1 MKVHEIR
8 LFKEP
13 AKSFIF
19 YHEERSFSPW
29 HHHPE
34 YELALIKKGKGKRM
48 VGDHIDR
55 FEENDLVFVGSDIPH
70 EWLCDKEYYR
80 DDDQFM
86 GEGIVVQFSHDFL
99 GDKFF
104 DIPENKLLKKFLS
117 NSSRGVEIYGK
128 CKNKI
133 ISFMHSMLKMSD
145 TEQLYTLFSI
155 FELLST
161 SDELHP
167 LASSAFLETFR
178 PNNESSMQKTL
189 QFILQNFQKQIQV
202 NDLLRITNMSYT
214 TFYNTFKYSYRMP
227 FKSYLMNI
235 RIGYACRL
243 LIDATQGISEIAYES
258 GFENLSNF
266 NRQFKK
272 IKGVT
277 PSQFQEQNMLIRHQ

>member
-13 AKSFIF
+13 AKSFIL
-19 YHEERSFSPW
+19 YHEEKPFSPW

-34 YELALIKKGKGKRM
+34 YELVFIKKGKGKRM

-70 EWLCDKEYYR
+70 EWLCDQEYYR
-80 DDDQFM
+80 GEDQFL

-104 DIPENKLLKKFLS
+104 EIPENKPLKNFLS
-117 NSSRGVEIYGK
+117 DSSRGFEIYGQ
-128 CKNKI
+128 CKGHI
-133 ISFMHSMLKMSD
+133 ISRMYDMLNMND

-155 FELLST
+155 FKLLSAT
-161 SDELHP
+161 DELNP
-167 LASSAFLETFR
+167 LASPAFLETFR
-178 PNNESSMQKTL
+178 LNSNSPMQKAL
-189 QFILQNFQKQIQV
+189 QFILQNFQKQMQIS
-202 NDLLRITNMSYT
+202 DLLQVTNMSYT
-214 TFYNTFKYSYRMP
+214 TFYNTFKYTYRMP
-227 FKSYLMNI
+227 FKSYLMNV

-243 LIDATQGISEIAYES
+243 LMDATQDISEIAYES

-272 IKGVT
+272 IKGET
-277 PSQFQEQNMLIRHQ
+277 PSRFQEQNMVVRH

>member
-19 YHEERSFSPW
+19 YHEERPFSPW

-34 YELALIKKGKGKRM
+34 YELAFIKKGRGKRM

-55 FEENDLVFVGSDIPH
+55 FEENDLDFVGADIPH
-70 EWLCDKEYYR
+70 EWLCDKEYYL
-80 DDDQFM
+80 DEDQFL

-104 DIPENKLLKKFLS
+104 EIPENRSLRDFLS
-117 NSSRGVEIYGK
+117 NSSRGFEIYGQ
-128 CKNKI
+128 CKNQI
-133 ISFMHSMLKMSD
+133 ISHMHSMLKMND
-145 TEQLYTLFSI
+145 TEQLYTLLSI
-155 FELLST
+155 FKLLSV

-167 LASSAFLETFR
+167 LASPAFPETFR
-178 PNNESSMQKTL
+178 LNNDSPMQKAL

-202 NDLLRITNMSYT
+202 SDILQITNMSYT
-214 TFYNTFKYSYRMP
+214 AFYNSFKYTYRMS

-243 LIDATQGISEIAYES
+243 LIEATQDISEIAYDS

-277 PSQFQEQNMLIRHQ
+277 PSQFQKQNMVIRH

>member
-13 AKSFIF
+13 AKSFIL
-19 YHEERSFSPW
+19 YHEEKPFSPW

-34 YELALIKKGKGKRM
+34 YELVFIKKGKGKRM

-70 EWLCDKEYYR
+70 EWLCDQEYYR
-80 DDDQFM
+80 GEDQFL

-104 DIPENKLLKKFLS
+104 EIPENKPLKNFLS
-117 NSSRGVEIYGK
+117 DSSRGFEIYGQ
-128 CKNKI
+128 CKGQI
-133 ISFMHSMLKMSD
+133 ISLMYGMLNMND

-155 FELLST
+155 FKLLSAT
-161 SDELHP
+161 DELNP
-167 LASSAFLETFR
+167 LASPAFLETFR
-178 PNNESSMQKTL
+178 LNSNSPMQKAL
-189 QFILQNFQKQIQV
+189 QFILQNFQKQMQIS
-202 NDLLRITNMSYT
+202 DLLQITNMSYT
-214 TFYNTFKYSYRMP
+214 TFYNTFKYTYRMP
-227 FKSYLMNI
+227 FKSYLMNV

-243 LIDATQGISEIAYES
+243 LMDATQDISEIAYES

-272 IKGVT
+272 IKGET
-277 PSQFQEQNMLIRHQ
+277 PSRFQEQNMVVRH

>member
-19 YHEERSFSPW
+19 YHEERPFSPW

-34 YELALIKKGKGKRM
+34 YELVFIKKGKGKRM

-55 FEENDLVFVGSDIPH
+55 FEENDLVFVGADIPH
-70 EWLCDKEYYR
+70 EWLCDKEYYLDEDR
-80 DDDQFM
+80 FL
-86 GEGIVVQFSHDFL
+86 GKGIVVQFLHDFL

-104 DIPENKLLKKFLS
+104 EIPENKSLKNFLL
-117 NSSRGVEIYGK
+117 NSSRGFEIYGQ
-128 CKNKI
+128 CKNQI
-133 ISFMHSMLKMSD
+133 MSLMQSMLKMSD

-155 FELLST
+155 FELLSV

-167 LASSAFLETFR
+167 LASSVFLETFR
-178 PNNESSMQKTL
+178 PNNDSPMQKAL
-189 QFILQNFQKQIQV
+189 QFILQNFQNQIQI
-202 NDLLRITNMSYT
+202 NDLLQITNMSYT
-214 TFYNTFKYSYRMP
+214 TFYNTFKYSYRMS

-243 LIDATQGISEIAYES
+243 LIDSTQDISEIAYES

-277 PSQFQEQNMLIRHQ
+277 PSRFQEQSC

>member
-13 AKSFIF
+13 AKSFIL
-19 YHEERSFSPW
+19 YHEEKPFSPW

-34 YELALIKKGKGKRM
+34 YELVFIKKGKGKRM

-70 EWLCDKEYYR
+70 EWLCDQEYYR
-80 DDDQFM
+80 GEDQFL

-104 DIPENKLLKKFLS
+104 EIPENKPLKNFLS
-117 NSSRGVEIYGK
+117 DSSRGFEIYGQ
-128 CKNKI
+128 CKGHI
-133 ISFMHSMLKMSD
+133 ISRMYDMLNMND

-155 FELLST
+155 FKLLSAT
-161 SDELHP
+161 DELNP
-167 LASSAFLETFR
+167 LASPAFLETFR
-178 PNNESSMQKTL
+178 LNSNSPMQKAL
-189 QFILQNFQKQIQV
+189 QFILQNFQKQMQIS
-202 NDLLRITNMSYT
+202 DLLQITNMSYT
-214 TFYNTFKYSYRMP
+214 TFYNTFKYTYRMP
-227 FKSYLMNI
+227 FKSYLMNV

-243 LIDATQGISEIAYES
+243 LMDATQDISEIAYES

-272 IKGVT
+272 IKGET
-277 PSQFQEQNMLIRHQ
+277 PSRFQEQNMVVRH